1 MIPSPDNPPPSPDPG
16 GSTGDR
22 GGQERRR
29 EIGELEFLIGNAC
42 SRTITLLVAA
52 ELDVETL
59 RDELAFL
66 SEKAGRLARLLGADG
81 DAAAE
86 AGKASPP

>member
-1 MIPSPDNPPPSPDPG
+1 MIPPHDNPPISPEPL
-16 GSTGDR
+16 GSIGDQ

-29 EIGELEFLIGNAC
+29 EIGELEFLVGNAC
-42 SRTITLLVAA
+42 SRTITLLMAA

-81 DAAAE
+81 DAPAE
-86 AGKASPP
+86 AGRASPL